1 MLTIRPGRLAL
12 TALGLVLLVAT
23 TTPARGPDWWGLGAV
38 AVSPDGK
45 TVITGGQNCTLYV
58 LDAASLKVTRRH
70 WLGTRMGAL
79 EFNRDGSVIVIE
91 DDKNTVHFLG
101 AGDLKPVAAV
111 KNTAYISACRSADLL
126 AGARRRDWR
135 GARAVCILSLNDGSE
150 KAKMDLPAG
159 TQVNR
164 VALSPDGRRL
174 AVLTREI
181 KSKPVPAEQPKP
193 PEGVTGLAA
202 TEFRLKHDGKQA
214 KLLIYEAPS
223 GKLLNTRDLWYTSSH
238 RNTSLLFDGKTAVV
252 FNYFNVNAKIAADG
266 TVELFRVRGLAY
278 GRGVSSDARM
288 FATGS
293 LRTGCLVTTADLANK
308 DFRIKAIKGFP
319 EYFAGFAFHTDGSA
333 YGVTSCFRIVK
344 LSKDAEVQNVV
355 PVY

>member
-1 MLTIRPGRLAL
+1 MRAAKFGRFAL
-12 TALGLVLLVAT
+12 IALGLVLLAAPAA
-23 TTPARGPDWWGLGAV
+23 PARGPQWWGLGAV

-70 WLGTRMGAL
+70 WLGTRIGAL
-79 EFNRDGSVIVIE
+79 EFNRDGSVILIE
-91 DDKNTVHFLG
+91 DDKNTVHFLR
-101 AGDLKPVAAV
+101 AGDLKPVATV

-126 AGARRRDWR
+126 AGARPRDWR
-135 GARAVCILSLNDGSE
+135 GAKAVCILSLNDGSE

-181 KSKPVPAEQPKP
+181 KDKQKLAEKPKP
-193 PEGVTGLAA
+193 PAGLTGLAVNK
-202 TEFRLKHDGKQA
+202 FQMQHDGKQS

-223 GKLLNTRDLWYTSSH
+223 GKLLKTHDLWYTSGH
-238 RNTSLLFDGKTAVV
+238 QWTTLLFDGETAVV
-252 FNYFNVNAKIAADG
+252 FNYFNLNAKIAADG

-278 GRGVSSDARM
+278 GRGVSSDATRL
-288 FATGS
+288 ATGS
-293 LRTGCLVTTADLANK
+293 LRTGSLVRADDLTAK
-308 DFRIKAIKGFP
+308 RFRIKAIKGFP
-319 EYFAGFAFHTDGSA
+319 EYFAGFTFHTDGSA

>member
-1 MLTIRPGRLAL
+1 MRAAKFGRFAL
-12 TALGLVLLVAT
+12 IALGLVLLAAPAA
-23 TTPARGPDWWGLGAV
+23 PARGPQWWGLGAV

-70 WLGTRMGAL
+70 WLGTRIGAL
-79 EFNRDGSVIVIE
+79 EFNRDGSVILIE
-91 DDKNTVHFLG
+91 DDKNTVHFLR
-101 AGDLKPVAAV
+101 AGDLKPVATV

-126 AGARRRDWR
+126 AGARPRDWR
-135 GARAVCILSLNDGSE
+135 GAKAVCILSLNDGSE

-181 KSKPVPAEQPKP
+181 KDKQKLAEKPKP
-193 PEGVTGLAA
+193 PAGLTGLAVNK
-202 TEFRLKHDGKQA
+202 FQMQHDGKQS

-223 GKLLNTRDLWYTSSH
+223 GKLLKTHDLWYTSGH
-238 RNTSLLFDGKTAVV
+238 QWTTLLFDGETAVV
-252 FNYFNVNAKIAADG
+252 FNYFNLNSKIAAVG

-278 GRGVSSDARM
+278 GRGVSSDATRL
-288 FATGS
+288 ATGS
-293 LRTGCLVTTADLANK
+293 LRTGSLVRADDLTAK
-308 DFRIKAIKGFP
+308 RFRIKAIKGFP
-319 EYFAGFAFHTDGSA
+319 EYFAGFTFHTDGSA

>member
-1 MLTIRPGRLAL
+1 MHATKLGRLVL
-12 TALGLVLLVAT
+12 TVLGLVLLVTAT
-23 TTPARGPDWWGLGAV
+23 ASARGPDWSGLGAV

-70 WLGTRMGAL
+70 WLGTRIGAL
-79 EFNRDGSVIVIE
+79 AFNRDGSVIVIE
-91 DDKNTVHFLG
+91 DDKNVLHFLG

-126 AGARRRDWR
+126 AGARHRDWR
-135 GARAVCILSLNDGSE
+135 GAKAVCILSLNDGSE

-164 VALSPDGRRL
+164 VALSPDGKRL

-181 KSKPVPAEQPKP
+181 KDKQKPTEKPKP
-193 PEGVTGLAA
+193 PAGLTGLAVNK
-202 TEFRLKHDGKQA
+202 FQMQHDGKQS

-223 GKLLNTRDLWYTSSH
+223 GKLLKTHDLWYTSGH
-238 RNTSLLFDGKTAVV
+238 QWTTLLFDGEMAVA
-252 FNYFNVNAKIAADG
+252 FNYYNLNAKIAADG

-278 GRGVSSDARM
+278 GRGVSPDAKA
-288 FATGS
+288 FLTGS
-293 LRTGCLVTTADLANK
+293 LRDGKYVTVENLKTK
-308 DFRIKAIKGFP
+308 GFRIKAIKGFP
-319 EYFAGFAFHTDGSA
+319 EYFAGFTFHTDGSA
-333 YGVTSCFRIVK
+333 YGVTSCFRLVK
-344 LSKDAEVQNVV
+344 ITRDAKVEKVV